1 MSMFHLNRI
10 QHFLIISIFFHLLV
24 FFSWI
29 FFSTLAKNPTQ
40 YEVFIISDFKQNFK
54 QNILQN
60 SHKNISIRREKG
72 SANQEN
78 IQQTTH
84 NETVETLT
92 QNSLLEDSDA
102 FTTWKDPSDF
112 SSNKKDM
119 SSLKGMIET
128 EFGNINGP
136 KFIYR
141 ETPIYPA
148 IARRLGKEGKVI
160 LRLTIDEKGNLI
172 EIEVVESAPYGFTEA
187 AIEAVKKSKFAP
199 AMYNG
204 RPVACKAILPI
215 RFILTN

>member
-1 MSMFHLNRI
+1 MFHLNRI

-29 FFSTLAKNPTQ
+29 FFSSLAKNPTQ

-60 SHKNISIRREKG
+60 SHKNISIRKEKG
-72 SANQEN
+72 STNQEN

-92 QNSLLEDSDA
+92 QNSLLEDSDV
-102 FTTWKDPSDF
+102 FTTWKDPSGF